1 MSLSQPARD
10 LQTLVLS
17 CHPLIVIET
26 IEEERVAALLAQT
39 AQDMQMPM
47 MEWSYAQGLCRT
59 SGTFRA
65 PWDEGYAKSGNQ
77 AQAFDGT
84 VEPAEML
91 KHIAELKVQAIYWL
105 KDLGEHLRD
114 PKVAR
119 HLREVIGAFA
129 QNRTVMVVTGERVE
143 LPGAIA
149 YDAAYCDLK
158 LPNAQELGR
167 IVRQVVRHLSAKNRI
182 QIHLEPAD
190 EVALVHALSGMTL
203 NQARQSLSYAAM
215 EDGRLDAS
223 DVSNILHRKSQIIRA
238 GGLLEYFPV
247 EDLPTALGG
256 FAGLKTWL
264 SRARVGFSPQAQALN
279 LQPPKGILI
288 VGMQGCGKSL
298 AAKAIAR
305 AWKMPLL
312 KLDAGR
318 LYNKYVGESESNFR
332 KAVTLAEGIAPAV
345 LWIDEIEKSFGN
357 SGGDGG
363 DGGLSQRLF
372 GSFLTWLQEK
382 SQEVFVVATANDI
395 SKIPPELLRKG
406 RFDEIF
412 FVDLPTA
419 AERETILRLHLKKRK
434 QEPQQFDLAGLVAA
448 TDGFN
453 GAEIEQ
459 AVITALYRALH
470 QQQALETELLIT
482 QIREMIPL
490 SVARRADLERL
501 RAIAQTSFVSAS

>member
-1 MSLSQPARD
+1 MPNPHPARD

-26 IEEERVAALLAQT
+26 IEEERVAALLSQT

-47 MEWSYAQGLCRT
+47 MEWSIAQGLSRT

-65 PWDEGYAKSGNQ
+65 PWDDGYAKSGNR
-77 AQAFDGT
+77 ASTFENT
-84 VEPAEML
+84 VEPQDMLRHIGEMQT
-91 KHIAELKVQAIYWL
+91 QAIYWL

-119 HLREVIGAFA
+119 HLREAIATFSDTRA
-129 QNRTVMVVTGERVE
+129 VMVVTGDKVE

-158 LPNAQELGR
+158 LPTPQELGR
-167 IVRQVVRHLSAKNRI
+167 IVRQVVRNLSAKNRVE
-182 QIHLEPAD
+182 IHLEKAD
-190 EVALVHALSGMTL
+190 EHALVHALSGMTL

-215 EDGRLDAS
+215 EDNKLNAE
-223 DVSNILHRKSQIIRA
+223 DVSNILHRKAQIIRA

-264 SRARVGFSPQAQALN
+264 ARARVGFSPQAQALN

-345 LWIDEIEKSFGN
+345 LWIDEIEKSFGS
-357 SGGDGG
+357 SGDS

-382 SQEVFVVATANDI
+382 SQEVFVVATANDL

-412 FVDLPTA
+412 FVDLPSDK
-419 AERETILRLHLKKRK
+419 ERATILQLHLKKRK
-434 QEPQQFDLAGLVAA
+434 QDPQQFDLEQLVLA

-459 AVITALYRALH
+459 AIITGLFRALH
-470 QQQALETELLIT
+470 QRQALDTMLLVT
-482 QIREMIPL
+482 QIKEMIPL
-490 SVARRADLERL
+490 SVARREDLERL